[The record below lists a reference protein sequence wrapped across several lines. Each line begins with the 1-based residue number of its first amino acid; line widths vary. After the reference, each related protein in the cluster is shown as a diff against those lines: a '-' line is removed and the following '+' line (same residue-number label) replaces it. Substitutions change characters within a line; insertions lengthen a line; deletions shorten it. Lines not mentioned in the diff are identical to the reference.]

1 VRVAKKYVDPEHLTI
16 VIVGDRSKIE
26 APLAATKIAPI
37 VVLDVN
43 GNPITKTT
51 TP

>member
-1 VRVAKKYVDPEHLTI
+1 LTI

-26 APLAATKIAPI
+26 APLAATKLAPI

-43 GNPITKTT
+43 GDPVKRPL